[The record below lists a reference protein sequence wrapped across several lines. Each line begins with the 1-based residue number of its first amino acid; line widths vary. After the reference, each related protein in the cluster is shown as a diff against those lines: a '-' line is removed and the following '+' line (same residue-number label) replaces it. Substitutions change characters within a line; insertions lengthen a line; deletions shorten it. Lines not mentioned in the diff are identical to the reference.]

1 MNSSAVNYAW
11 KWWGMNGRN
20 SELSFH
26 AEFEFPFGLV
36 GQGQQV
42 IWIWV
47 SVRKS
52 KTNCGLV
59 VVVQSLSCVWLF
71 VTPWAVAAR
80 LPCPSLSPGVCSNS
94 CPLSWWCHP
103 TISSSVTPFS
113 SCPQSFPASGSFP
126 MSQFFASGGQSIWN
140 FNFSIS
146 PSLWSNTH
154 IHTWLLEKP

>member
-1 MNSSAVNYAW
+1 MNSSVVNYAW

-71 VTPWAVAAR
+71 VTPWTVAAR

-103 TISSSVTPFS
+103 TISSSVTPVS

-126 MSQFFASGGQSIWN
+126 MSQFFASDGQSIWN